1 MPVWHEATRE
11 WVKQGRLVLLGVT
24 QEQHADRC
32 RLFAQWKRFDW
43 PILHDPINLLEAP
56 AVPIV
61 VAIDEH
67 GIVRAVRPRPEKFE
81 AEFLDKTFADDAQPG
96 APRSSGPPDP
106 SALVHKAEANPAAG
120 AWREVGDALTIWG
133 GAERRDEA
141 IDAYARACARPRGQK
156 FTVPARCRPPDA
168 PRVGR
173 TKAR

>member
-32 RLFAQWKRFDW
+32 RLFAQWKRLDW

-67 GIVRAVRPRPEKFE
+67 GIVRAVRPRPETFA

-96 APRSSGPPDP
+96 APPSAGPPDVASLAARRRRIP
-106 SALVHKAEANPAAG
+106 TPAPGGWSATP
-120 AWREVGDALTIWG
+120 
-133 GAERRDEA
+133 
-141 IDAYARACARPRGQK
+141 
-156 FTVPARCRPPDA
+156 
-168 PRVGR
+168 
-173 TKAR
+173 

>member
-1 MPVWHEATRE
+1 MGCRQHVPVWHEATRE

-67 GIVRAVRPRPEKFE
+67 GIVRAIRPRPG
-81 AEFLDKTFADDAQPG
+81 DVQG
-96 APRSSGPPDP
+96 RVPRQD
-106 SALVHKAEANPAAG
+106 VRRRRAAG
-120 AWREVGDALTIWG
+120 CSAVGRSPGRGLAAPQGRGEPGRRRLAVGRRRPDNLG
-133 GAERRDEA
+133 RRGA
-141 IDAYARACARPRGQK
+141 ARAGDRCLRSRAGARSLGQELP
-156 FTVPARCRPPDA
+156 VPSRRRPPDA
-168 PRVGR
+168 P
-173 TKAR
+173 